1 MPQLEL
7 FERSIDEDKI
17 TLDLFQ
23 AYFDARR
30 NKRNTLNALEFER
43 DFESQ
48 IFKLKDEILSLQYE
62 PLPSICFLNKKPVLR
77 EIFAAHFRDRVVHH
91 FIYNYISPIFEKKF
105 INDSYSCR
113 VGKGTH
119 YAIKRASK
127 FIRSCSENYTKDCY
141 ILKLDLLGYF
151 MSINKDILFSTINNE
166 IKKHKIL
173 SFDTNLIL
181 SLIQKTIFNNPT
193 VNCKRYG
200 NPNDWKKLPPTKSLF
215 HASANC
221 GLPIGNLTSQLFGNV
236 YLNDFDHW
244 IKKEFEIKYYG
255 RYVDDLIII
264 HHNKKF
270 LMNLITKI
278 NDFLRTNLSLNLHP
292 HKIYI
297 QHYSKGVNYLGA
309 FIKPHR
315 IYAGRRIKGNFYQT
329 IQKHN
334 QIIRDHRP
342 EPREL
347 QNYLSSMNSYLGI
360 LRHFKSFQFIKKLI
374 KKEMSAWWWNYYQV
388 SFRKWK
394 FKRKKSKVRS

>member
-1 MPQLEL
+1 MSQLSL
-7 FERSIDEDKI
+7 FEKINEDKI

-30 NKRNTLNALEFER
+30 NKRNTFNALAFER

-48 IFKLKDEILSLQYE
+48 IFVLKDEILSYRYE
-62 PLPSICFLNKKPVLR
+62 PLPSICFVNKKPVLR

-127 FIRSCSENYTKDCY
+127 FLRSCSENYTKDCY

-151 MSINKDILFSTINNE
+151 MSINKDILFSFIKNE
-166 IKKHKIL
+166 IRKHKNL
-173 SFDTNLIL
+173 PFDLDLIL
-181 SLIQKTIFNNPT
+181 SLIQKTVFNNPT
-193 VNCKRYG
+193 INCKKYG
-200 NPNDWKKLPPTKSLF
+200 NPADWAKLPQTKSLF
-215 HASANC
+215 HAATNC

-236 YLNDFDHW
+236 YLNGFDHW
-244 IKKEFEIKYYG
+244 IKKEFKIKYYG

-264 HHNKKF
+264 HQNKKY
-270 LMNLITKI
+270 LLDLIPKI
-278 NDFLRTNLSLNLHP
+278 NNYLDSNLSLKLHP

-297 QHYSKGVNYLGA
+297 QHFSKGVNYLGA
-309 FIKPHR
+309 IIKPHR
-315 IYAGRRIKGNFYQT
+315 IYSGRRVRGNFYQA

-334 QIIRDHRP
+334 QVIRDHRP
-342 EPREL
+342 NPKEM

-360 LRHFKSFQFIKKLI
+360 LRHSKSYQFTRKVI
-374 KKEMSAWWWNYYQV
+374 KKEISAWWWNYFEI

-394 FKRKKSKVRS
+394 FKPKKSKVRI